1 MRRCDVADFLM
12 TKPPPR
18 RTAQPPPQPGLPG
31 VARWAWHYRTLVAL
45 RDHLVQQSKSPGT
58 ADVFDR
64 EFVKTLLARERDP
77 LGEINAAIRR
87 IEEGHYGVCEHTGRP
102 IDASRLRALPW
113 TRHAGDAV

>member
-1 MRRCDVADFLM
+1 M

-18 RTAQPPPQPGLPG
+18 QTEPLPRHPSPG

-45 RDHLVQQSKSPGT
+45 RDHLVQQSKSPGKT
-58 ADVFDR
+58 DVFDR
-64 EFVKTLLARERDP
+64 DFVKTLLARERDP

-102 IDASRLRALPW
+102 IDANRLRALPW
-113 TRHAGDAV
+113 TRHAGDVV